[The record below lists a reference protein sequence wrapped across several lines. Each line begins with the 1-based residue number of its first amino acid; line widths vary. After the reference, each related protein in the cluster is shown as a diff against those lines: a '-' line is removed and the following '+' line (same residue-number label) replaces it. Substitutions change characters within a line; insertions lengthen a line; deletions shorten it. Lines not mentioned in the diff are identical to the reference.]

1 MNNIKYS
8 RRSFLRQNIAA
19 GTGIL
24 LGAQLPL
31 SSYAKTLH
39 GDNQGEIPFPRFDLD
54 NMEINDPIMRV
65 VDLDIGE
72 KVKITLYDGS
82 KAQIKLLSLE
92 EDRDPVFNTLA
103 GTRVK
108 VEINGVKADLECK
121 SYRLPVPVG
130 GLQVDVP
137 AVKGFMAD
145 ASSDRWMLLKKAA
158 RLRLWPAGSPWIQ
171 PGTFKYPVKQRWGAS
186 RTWFS
191 NEAISPRVMGKV
203 TYHAGMDFGG
213 VDGLTEVVA
222 ATDGKIITLGNEVD
236 DKLHPV
242 PKPRYDVIYIED
254 RRGWIYRYSHLSAFD
269 PALTIGS
276 KVTMG
281 QRLGY
286 LGKEGSSGGWSHLHF
301 HIESIQPSGSW
312 AIENSYPFLWQ
323 SYIEEYD
330 PKVIAVA
337 RPHIKTLPGNTVELD
352 ASHSWA
358 KAGIRHYE
366 WFFMD
371 GNREAG
377 AKVKRSY
384 DRPGSYSEIIKITD
398 NEGNVDYDFM
408 RVDVYSVAQADSDKV
423 IARSNPRVHAAYYP
437 TFNIKPGDPVLF
449 RSRGFDFPEEGGVDI
464 YDFGDGSPKI
474 EVPSNIDPSQ
484 HAANG
489 YGTII
494 HHYKKPG
501 NYIVRVDRVDEK
513 TGNTAS
519 QHLHVI
525 VNPVIST
532 P

>member
-1 MNNIKYS
+1 MDRRKFVKTAVMTSAASLSATSFGFSKY
-8 RRSFLRQNIAA
+8 
-19 GTGIL
+19 
-24 LGAQLPL
+24 QLPDV
-31 SSYAKTLH
+31 ARMDDM
-39 GDNQGEIPFPRFDLD
+39 GD
-54 NMEINDPIMRV
+54 NDPIVRV
-65 VDLDIGE
+65 VDRDNGE
-72 KVKITLYDGS
+72 KANMILHDGS
-82 KAQIKLLSLE
+82 KAQNKLLGLE
-92 EDRDPVFNTLA
+92 EERDPVFNTLT

-108 VEINGVKADLECK
+108 VEINGIKADLECK

-130 GLQVDVP
+130 DMQVDVP
-137 AVKGFMAD
+137 AVIGFMAD
-145 ASSDRWMLLKKAA
+145 ASSDWWKLKKSA

-171 PGTFKYPVKQRWGAS
+171 PGTFKYPLKQRWGAS
-186 RTWFS
+186 RTVFS
-191 NEAISPRVMGKV
+191 NEPFSPVVMGKV
-203 TYHAGMDFGG
+203 YYHAGMDFGG
-213 VDGLTEVVA
+213 VDGLTEVIA

-236 DKLHPV
+236 GELHPAAR
-242 PKPRYDVIYIED
+242 PRYDIVYIED
-254 RRGWIYRYSHLSAFD
+254 NRGWIYRYSHLSTID
-269 PALTIGS
+269 PGLTLGS

-281 QRLGY
+281 QRIGY
-286 LGKEGSSGGWSHLHF
+286 VGKEGSSGGWSHLHF

-312 AIENSYPFLWQ
+312 AHQDAYPFLWQ

-337 RPHIKTLPGNTVELD
+337 RPHIKTLPGKSVELD

-366 WFFMD
+366 WLFMD
-371 GNREAG
+371 GNREVG
-377 AKVKRSY
+377 AKVKRTY
-384 DRPGSYSEIIKITD
+384 ERPGTYSEIIKIID

-408 RVDVYSVAQADSDKV
+408 RVDVFPVAQADSDRV